1 MTDDRAQIA
10 ERYARF
16 ATTEAPGR
24 SELYAAWA
32 REVATDAA
40 VQSILARIAPQRR
53 QPPLVFAVARLLGAP
68 EAPFPEFRSWLLAH
82 ADALVAECARR
93 SVQTNEPLRCAALLP
108 ALSRIDGPVA
118 LLEVGASAGLCLY
131 PDRYSYRYVD
141 DAGDVVRALDP
152 GDGVSPVVLTSHV
165 RDARDVR
172 GAGTVRRASD
182 ARAPGAD
189 GDPRPAPHDSCL
201 SGLRLPEVVWRA
213 GIDLNPL
220 DPRDPDTAAWLTQLV
235 WPGETGRAQRVRDAV
250 AIAAA
255 DPPLLVAGDG
265 ADRIAELAASTP
277 PEATLVVQTPGVLA
291 HIPRAGRH
299 RVIDAAR
306 AAGRWVTL
314 DAPGLHDGWAAGR
327 TPPAAA
333 DGFVV
338 ALDGAPLALADPLGG
353 WLECLPGAAAD
364 SV

>member
-32 REVATDAA
+32 SGVATDAA
-40 VQSILARIAPQRR
+40 VQRILARIAPQRR

-68 EAPFPEFRSWLLAH
+68 EAPFPEFRSWLLAS

-93 SVQTNEPLRCAALLP
+93 SVQTNEPLRCAALLL
-108 ALSRIDGPVA
+108 ALSRIDGPIA

-141 DAGDVVRALDP
+141 DAGDVLRAIDP
-152 GDGVSPVVLTSHV
+152 GDGISPVVLTSHL
-165 RDARDVR
+165 R
-172 GAGTVRRASD
+172 GAPTS
-182 ARAPGAD
+182 GAD
-189 GDPRPAPHDSCL
+189 GDPRPAPHDAWL
-201 SGLRLPEVVWRA
+201 PDLRLPEVVWRA
-213 GIDLNPL
+213 GIDLSPL
-220 DPRDPDTAAWLTQLV
+220 DPRDPETAAWLTQLV
-235 WPGETGRAQRVRDAV
+235 WPGEVGRAQRVRDAV

-265 ADRIAELAASTP
+265 AARIAELAASAP

-291 HIPRAGRH
+291 HIPRGGRH

-314 DAPGLHDGWAAGR
+314 DAPGLHEGWDAGW
-327 TPPAAA
+327 TPPADA

-353 WLECLPGAAAD
+353 WLECLPSAAAD
-364 SV
+364 PV